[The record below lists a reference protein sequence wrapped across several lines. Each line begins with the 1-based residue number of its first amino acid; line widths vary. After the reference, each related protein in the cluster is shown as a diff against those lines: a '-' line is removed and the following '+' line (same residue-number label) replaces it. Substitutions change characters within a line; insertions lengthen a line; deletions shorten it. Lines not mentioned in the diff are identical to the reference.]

1 MNASPSSV
9 RPPGNSASIAA
20 HLSTSEYLLKFR
32 IPLTEFG
39 VSNQSPKKGWLK
51 MLKNRMLSFSVIVS
65 LGFILVVSLGVTAFL
80 DLFSNHL
87 KSMFP
92 DTTVVI
98 FYILNQVITVIG
110 VTAIFAVVFKVLPD
124 AKIRWKDVFAGA
136 FVSAV
141 LFMLGKFAISFYIS
155 KASIV
160 TLMVLQARWLFY

>member
-1 MNASPSSV
+1 
-9 RPPGNSASIAA
+9 
-20 HLSTSEYLLKFR
+20 
-32 IPLTEFG
+32 
-39 VSNQSPKKGWLK
+39 
-51 MLKNRMLSFSVIVS
+51 IVS